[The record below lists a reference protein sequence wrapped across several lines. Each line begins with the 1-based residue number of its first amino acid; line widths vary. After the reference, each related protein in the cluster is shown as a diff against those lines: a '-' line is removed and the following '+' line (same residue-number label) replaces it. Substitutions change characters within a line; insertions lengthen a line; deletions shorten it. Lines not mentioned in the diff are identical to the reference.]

1 MNLSCSAN
9 TPILA
14 QSRWP
19 EGSRFLD
26 LSLNGKEERTFIFS
40 RLETVLGEVFNGF
53 CEI

>member
-9 TPILA
+9 TSILA

-26 LSLNGKEERTFIFS
+26 LSLSGKKGRTLIFS
-40 RLETVLGEVFNGF
+40 RLEILFGDVFKGF